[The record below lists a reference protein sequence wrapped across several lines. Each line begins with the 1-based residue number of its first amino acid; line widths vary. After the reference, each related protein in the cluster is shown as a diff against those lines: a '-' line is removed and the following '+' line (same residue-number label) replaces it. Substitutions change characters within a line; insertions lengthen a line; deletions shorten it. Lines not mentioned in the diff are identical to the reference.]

1 MLLYATIVLCL
12 SPMSMDYCFY
22 IINFSFF
29 CLWKFRLSPY
39 DTSPLNK
46 TTITNKKRQ
55 TDIVSC
61 VYVYAVVCFV
71 LEMGL
76 HAYRHKKLPPHH
88 KKKYKMDILFFIIQR
103 KHTNLHSSSSSVTI
117 RVNSFRMSSCL
128 WKM

>member
-1 MLLYATIVLCL
+1 MLLCVTIVLCL

-46 TTITNKKRQ
+46 ITITNKKRQ

-71 LEMGL
+71 LGMGL
-76 HAYRHKKLPPHH
+76 HAYHYKKLPPHH
-88 KKKYKMDILFFIIQR
+88 KKIQNGYIIFHNTEKTHKLAFLFFLCY
-103 KHTNLHSSSSSVTI
+103 N